1 MLESS
6 DQIALMKGIKGL
18 IFCHDD
24 TEYFYTGMHLDL
36 RGFLNLNQVG
46 MTMTEYHWRWTANK
60 ELAEEFGYIIG
71 ESKRATNQECEANG
85 INTSEN
91 DYDKKYSEAS
101 NVAREKFLGATF
113 LLR

>member
-6 DQIALMKGIKGL
+6 DQIALMKRIKGL

-46 MTMTEYHWRWTANK
+46 MTMTEYH
-60 ELAEEFGYIIG
+60 
-71 ESKRATNQECEANG
+71 
-85 INTSEN
+85 
-91 DYDKKYSEAS
+91 
-101 NVAREKFLGATF
+101 
-113 LLR
+113 